1 MQGEYMNA
9 EPLPGPTGEIGMDG
23 MMIPGQPAP
32 RFEFRDELIKA
43 IELGK
48 LEKGLTAFRNMNI
61 TTSKLSKEQI
71 EYIFAK
77 IKLMQYTIKTATTPA
92 CLMGSKGVYDD
103 EIEHLLA
110 YIGLNKARDGYF
122 GDLTIKHHQV
132 YQQNI
137 GGQDK
142 RKSFLSRLLRV

>member
-1 MQGEYMNA
+1 MNEALA
-9 EPLPGPTGEIGMDG
+9 EPNGMDG
-23 MMIPGQPAP
+23 MMIPGAPAP
-32 RFEFRDELIKA
+32 RFEFKDELIKA

-48 LEKGLTAFRNMNI
+48 MEKGLTAFKNLNI
-61 TTSKLSKEQI
+61 TTSKLSREQI

-77 IKLMQYTIKTATTPA
+77 IKLMQYTTKTATTPA
-92 CLMGSKGVYDD
+92 CLMSSKKVYDD

-137 GGQDK
+137 GGYQDR
-142 RKSFLSRLLRV
+142 RKSFLSRLLRL

>member
-1 MQGEYMNA
+1 MQGDGDYMD
-9 EPLPGPTGEIGMDG
+9 ETLQTD
-23 MMIPGQPAP
+23 MMKIPGQPAP
-32 RFEFRDELIKA
+32 RFEFKDELIKA

-48 LEKGLTAFRNMNI
+48 MEKGLAAFRNMNI
-61 TTSKLSKEQI
+61 TTSKLSREQI

-92 CLMGSKGVYDD
+92 CLMSSKGVYDD

-110 YIGLNKARDGYF
+110 YIGLNKAREGYF

-132 YQQNI
+132 YQQNF
-137 GGQDK
+137 GSYEDRK
-142 RKSFLSRLLRV
+142 KSFLSRLLRV